1 MAYPNAPTID
11 TLLADALVQKV
22 MRADSVE
29 PQGLRNLLDR
39 TARRIAEQRRAAGV
53 QVGPDLGRRGS
64 LRAPPLLARPAARAA
79 NGECGTALCV

>member
-11 TLLADALVQKV
+11 SLLADALVQKV
-22 MRADSVE
+22 MRADRVE

-53 QVGPDLGRRGS
+53 QVGSDLGRRGS
-64 LRAPPLLARPAARAA
+64 LRAPPLLAPPARAP
-79 NGECGTALCV
+79 GRECGASVCG